1 MRTRTRIN
9 LYVTSFKGH
18 YRVARKKGLYE
29 TCGLIRTEA
38 RQKMRVSPNP
48 APPGSPPNARN
59 RGGLREINFHVQGD
73 SGIIGPRKFAN
84 SNFFNRPVP
93 NIHEVGGVA
102 LSRTK
107 RGYWLYPERSF
118 MYSAVKRLQS
128 RGLLSRTFSYTLRRS
143 W

>member
-1 MRTRTRIN
+1 MQYTTRVQF
-9 LYVTSFKGH
+9 YGAKFKQQ

-48 APPGSPPNARN
+48 SPPGTPPNART
-59 RGGLREINFHVQGD
+59 RGGLREINFHVVRD
-73 SGIIGPRKFAN
+73 TGIIGPRKFAT

-102 LSRTK
+102 ISRTR

-118 MYSAVKRLQS
+118 MFSAVRRLQS
-128 RGLLSRTFSYTLRRS
+128 RGLLSQKFAYTLRRS